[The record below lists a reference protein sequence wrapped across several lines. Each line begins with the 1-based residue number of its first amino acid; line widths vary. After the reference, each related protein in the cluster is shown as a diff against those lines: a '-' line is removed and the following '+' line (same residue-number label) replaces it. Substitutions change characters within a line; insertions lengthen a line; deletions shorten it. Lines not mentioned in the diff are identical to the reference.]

1 MGRIAQTWE
10 LIGDSFAILKSDKEL
25 LLLPVFSGIF
35 CVLVSVVVLGG
46 GGRGG
51 YLPDSL
57 RRLSKTPPL
66 APFGSPGEI
75 PSNPPALGTGS
86 VSSSGF
92 EIGGMIVGA
101 KRVEVVGRRRGGL
114 CPLAAP
120 RLGTPIGGGGT
131 GVSHASFGSASVKT
145 SGMTRQTPSNAASNE

>member
-1 MGRIAQTWE
+1 MRRGWPHRPCGSRIVPPRVGVAASRT
-10 LIGDSFAILKSDKEL
+10 LPSVRAIGASVGYSGAGPEISLAASTSPPTMILAWRL
-25 LLLPVFSGIF
+25 
-35 CVLVSVVVLGG
+35 VVLGG

-92 EIGGMIVGA
+92 EIGGMIGGA
-101 KRVEVVGRRRGGL
+101 KRVEV
-114 CPLAAP
+114 
-120 RLGTPIGGGGT
+120 
-131 GVSHASFGSASVKT
+131 
-145 SGMTRQTPSNAASNE
+145 